1 MGRELRRGAVSG
13 EEEPPAISGN
23 STAKD
28 LGRRRKQSG
37 RGEGG
42 GEGERL
48 LSSLRPFANGVVVT
62 HGRGGF
68 AISPRRPSPRPR
80 RFFCSFSL
88 QPTHSSRAEG
98 PNNLIWPTNLRIPAH
113 SRKRP

>member
-13 EEEPPAISGN
+13 EEESPGISGN
-23 STAKD
+23 SMAKD

-62 HGRGGF
+62 HGRAASRYHLAGLLLGRDD
-68 AISPRRPSPRPR
+68 S
-80 RFFCSFSL
+80 FFSFSL
-88 QPTHSSRAEG
+88 QPTHS
-98 PNNLIWPTNLRIPAH
+98 P
-113 SRKRP
+113 KRRQEE